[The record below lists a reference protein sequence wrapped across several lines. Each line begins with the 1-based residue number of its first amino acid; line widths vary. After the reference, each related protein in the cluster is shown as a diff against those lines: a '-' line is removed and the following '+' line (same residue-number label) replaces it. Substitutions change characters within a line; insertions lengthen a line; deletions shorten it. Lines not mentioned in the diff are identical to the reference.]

1 MSYNLANQISRDT
14 SQDPTHVYVDLDV
27 VNSTSIAPEPMVFQQ
42 QRGNHFLNKA
52 NDYYVSCV
60 RWNMLSSLP
69 LIVPLMP
76 EIPLETP
83 YLPALARTRYAI
95 NIGYGIPNL
104 VDLELSSLT
113 FPIEPQYVRFIP
125 ENQYL
130 PPPPRYYATQSEYLD
145 NPYFYIQNVQ
155 TMLDL
160 INTAIQEQLKLFV
173 PPLPSA
179 AGVTAPFFTFDSVS
193 GLFNIFADTNFIVRS
208 SDIIVPQVNRFFLTM
223 NTALYQLLKG
233 FTNVCAG
240 FSQVVTDQAQ
250 NFVLRLAE
258 SGASLNTITA
268 RSPPSPIEYNNVVL
282 YNFVQ
287 QANSL
292 VAWSPVQSILFTTTM
307 LPINPTYTG
316 TPSVLGSV
324 SSINVAGG
332 SNNNISNTLT
342 DFELPLTRGT
352 EICQGILYY
361 SPTSEYRLFDLLS
374 DQPLSTI
381 NIAAYWK
388 DRYGFKHTYFLEPT
402 GSASLKI
409 LFRKKDFNG
418 I

>member
-1 MSYNLANQISRDT
+1 VIGS
-14 SQDPTHVYVDLDV
+14 DLG
-27 VNSTSIAPEPMVFQQ
+27 AE
-42 QRGNHFLNKA
+42 
-52 NDYYVSCV
+52 
-60 RWNMLSSLP
+60 
-69 LIVPLMP
+69 
-76 EIPLETP
+76 E
-83 YLPALARTRYAI
+83 AR
-95 NIGYGIPNL
+95 
-104 VDLELSSLT
+104 
-113 FPIEPQYVRFIP
+113 
-125 ENQYL
+125 
-130 PPPPRYYATQSEYLD
+130 
-145 NPYFYIQNVQ
+145 FY
-155 TMLDL
+155 
-160 INTAIQEQLKLFV
+160 
-173 PPLPSA
+173 
-179 AGVTAPFFTFDSVS
+179 
-193 GLFNIFADTNFIVRS
+193 
-208 SDIIVPQVNRFFLTM
+208 LTM

-240 FSQVVTDQAQ
+240 FSQVVTNDAQ
-250 NFVLRLAE
+250 NFVLRLAS
-258 SGASLNTITA
+258 SGAGLNTITA
-268 RSPPSPIEYNNVVL
+268 RSPPSPAIYDNAIL

-307 LPINPTYTG
+307 VPVNPTNVG

-324 SSINVAGG
+324 ASINLAGG

-352 EICQGILYY
+352 EVCQGILYY
-361 SPTSEYRLFDLLS
+361 APTSEYRLFDLLS

-388 DRYGFKHTYFLEPT
+388 DKYGFRHTYFLEPT

>member
-1 MSYNLANQISRDT
+1 MSYNLASKIPRDT
-14 SQDPTHVYVDLDV
+14 SQDPTHVYVDLDI
-27 VNSTSIAPEPMVFQQ
+27 VNSTSIQPEPMVFQQ
-42 QRGNHFLNKA
+42 QRSNNFLNKA

-76 EIPLETP
+76 LSTEPYFPPLAKT
-83 YLPALARTRYAI
+83 LYAVS
-95 NIGYGIPNL
+95 IGYGTPDLVNL
-104 VDLELSSLT
+104 QLSDLV
-113 FPIEPQYVRFIP
+113 FPPESPTYVPFIA
-125 ENQYL
+125 ENQYV
-130 PPPPRYYATQSEYLD
+130 PPPARYYETQSQYLD

-160 INTAIQEQLKLFV
+160 INTAIEEQLYKFV
-173 PPLPSA
+173 PLIE
-179 AGVTAPFFTFDSVS
+179 GVTPPFFTFDTVS
-193 GLFNIFADTNFIVRS
+193 GLFNLYADKYFVIG
-208 SDIIVPQVNRFFLTM
+208 SDLGAEEARFYLTM

-233 FTNVCAG
+233 FTSVCAG
-240 FSQVVTDQAQ
+240 FSQVVTDDAQ
-250 NFVLRLAE
+250 NFVLRLAS
-258 SGASLNTITA
+258 SGAGLNTITA
-268 RSPPSPIEYNNVVL
+268 RSPPSPAIYDNAIL

-307 LPINPTYTG
+307 VPVNPTNTG
-316 TPSVLGSV
+316 SPSVLGSV
-324 SSINVAGG
+324 ASINVAGG
-332 SNNNISNTLT
+332 NNNNISNTLT

-352 EICQGILYY
+352 EVCQGILYY
-361 SPTSEYRLFDLLS
+361 APTSEYRLFDLLS

-388 DRYGFKHTYFLEPT
+388 DRFGFKHTYFLEPT